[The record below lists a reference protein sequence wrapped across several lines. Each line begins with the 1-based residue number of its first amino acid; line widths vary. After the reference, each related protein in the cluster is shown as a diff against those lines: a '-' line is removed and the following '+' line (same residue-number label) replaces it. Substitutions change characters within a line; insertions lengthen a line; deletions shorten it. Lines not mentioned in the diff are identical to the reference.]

1 MHVFDPSNFEVS
13 HTQKTSPLGAKL
25 NVDMTYQSNSLE
37 IVSFDF
43 TQKPSGKVPGTYRC
57 TVKQYSCVLSG
68 CSRSVPYTVT
78 ILTANNTWQYFPGN
92 FASGTEGT
100 TQSIHSFTVA

>member
-1 MHVFDPSNFEVS
+1 MHVFDPSNFEVYYS
-13 HTQKTSPLGAKL
+13 EKTSPLGAKL
-25 NVDMTYQSNSLE
+25 NIDMRSQSNALE

-57 TVKQYSCVLSG
+57 TVKYFG
-68 CSRSVPYTVT
+68 CQAACRRSVPYTVT